1 MVKQHQT
8 TLRFETYLVGK
19 LANVIWVEDWDGE
32 YFADNLTN
40 MSFGKVIHNMYE
52 QNIEARKIVQH
63 IMHTL
68 VGLPYNW
75 IPPYDCYQR

>member
-8 TLRFETYLVGK
+8 TLRSKTYLVGK

-32 YFADNLTN
+32 YFVNNLTN

-52 QNIEARKIVQH
+52 
-63 IMHTL
+63 
-68 VGLPYNW
+68 
-75 IPPYDCYQR
+75 